1 MTPEQFERMMTQL
14 QRLLTLQENI
24 IQNLA
29 AIRRILEQR

>member
-14 QRLLTLQENI
+14 QRLLDQQEKAN
-24 IQNLA
+24 QHLG